1 MDYRELLKK
10 LQKLSEYELNQ
21 MVKIYDYETD
31 TVRED
36 LCPGFGYSRPDEH
49 YYISIN

>member
-1 MDYRELLKK
+1 MNYRQLLKE

-21 MVKIYDYETD
+21 MIKIYDYETD
-31 TVRED
+31 TVHED
-36 LCPGFGYSRPDEH
+36 LCPAFGYCIPDEH